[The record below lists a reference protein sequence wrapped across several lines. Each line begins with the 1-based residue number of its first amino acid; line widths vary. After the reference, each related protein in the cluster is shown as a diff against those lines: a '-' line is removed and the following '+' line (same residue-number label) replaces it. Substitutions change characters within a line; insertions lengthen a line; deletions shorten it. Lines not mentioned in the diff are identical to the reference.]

1 MRSRSHSGQICVTAR
16 FDEDRTSE
24 VQAIAVPLEFLG
36 DNNKIQEAIAGNNKR
51 WEGSAMTAHFQF
63 IDSPNHSHG
72 NQDAEQLI
80 FHQNLQKFSNRVSI
94 LSSLATGGKI
104 SLEDAFAKMNTLWED
119 LSETVP

>member
-1 MRSRSHSGQICVTAR
+1 MLLAFV
-16 FDEDRTSE
+16 
-24 VQAIAVPLEFLG
+24 G
-36 DNNKIQEAIAGNNKR
+36 DNYHIQEAIAVNKMR

-63 IDSPNHSHG
+63 IDSPNHAHG
-72 NQDAEQLI
+72 NRDAEQLI

-104 SLEDAFAKMNTLWED
+104 SLEDAFAKMNSLWEE

>member
-1 MRSRSHSGQICVTAR
+1 M
-16 FDEDRTSE
+16 
-24 VQAIAVPLEFLG
+24 PLEFLG
-36 DNNKIQEAIAGNNKR
+36 DNNNIQEAIAVNNQR

-72 NQDAEQLI
+72 NRDAEQLI